1 MPTPDPALLFLAE
14 AARRAFARPDVDL
27 AAADPAEFALDLV
40 PSEGP
45 AFRLGLSDLW
55 LQTRDLGPTQRR
67 AALDDR
73 LEAALHP
80 PPLPDDPDTAARAL
94 RALLRPA
101 SSVVLPGLGALDP
114 LLWRPALPC
123 LVEALACDLGDSLR
137 LLRAGDLA
145 RWGISPPDGFA
156 LGRRAARGGELSPWD
171 PHADPPML
179 QLDGAEG
186 PEPSRLLEPGWLQDQ
201 APVVGGAPIAAAP
214 HGRLLLVTGSEAAGR
229 LARTAE
235 AEYLGAPS
243 PLSPALY
250 RSAGRRVAPLVL
262 PPDHPA
268 SEAVTL
274 GHLRLAADESPH
286 QILHAPP
293 GPVGHSNGAGRCM
306 RGGRGPFQVHRGEGV
321 LGNRLG
327 AEVYWRSK
335 RPVHRRVVGRSGEQA
350 FVRWEFGLEVL
361 ERRALDKQRP

>member
-274 GHLRLAADESPH
+274 GHLRLAADEYGAA
-286 QILHAPP
+286 APALARIEA
-293 GPVGHSNGAGRCM
+293 GPQAEFV
-306 RGGRGPFQVHRGEGV
+306 V
-321 LGNRLG
+321 LRADGQP
-327 AEVYWRSK
+327 RS
-335 RPVHRRVVGRSGEQA
+335 Q
-350 FVRWEFGLEVL
+350 VRWRRPRELLPQADAVQLADGRVIPWAQIEPAL
-361 ERRALDKQRP
+361 ERVEGIWPPWWRAPAVN